1 MTQGTAAAAKAGLP
15 VICLMGPTATGKTD
29 IAVRLRERIAADI
42 ISVDSALVY
51 RGMDIGTAKPD
62 AETLALAPHRL
73 IDIRDPVERYSAG
86 DFVADARREIDAI
99 HQGGRVPLLVGGT
112 MMYFRSL
119 IEGIADLPPADA
131 AIRQRLNSEA
141 EEQGWPRLHS
151 RLAEIDP
158 AAASRINENDSQRI
172 QRALEVYELSGR
184 AMSAWHAEPAG
195 DGLPHRFIR
204 LALIPADRG
213 QLHKRIEARFDLMM
227 QQGFVEEVSHLMRL
241 PGLAA
246 DSPAMRAVGY
256 RQIRAYL
263 DGQCDLQ
270 TACHKARIAT
280 RQLAKRQ
287 MTWLRSEKQL
297 KVFDPLESDPF
308 DAIMAFVVKQ
318 MDERRIIGDN

>member
-1 MTQGTAAAAKAGLP
+1 
-15 VICLMGPTATGKTD
+15 MGPTATGKTE
-29 IAVRLRERIAADI
+29 IAVRLSRRIAADI

-62 AETLALAPHRL
+62 AETLAIAPHRL
-73 IDIRDPVERYSAG
+73 IDILDPAERYSAG
-86 DFVADARREIDAI
+86 NFVADAHREIDAI
-99 HQGGRVPLLVGGT
+99 HDKGRVPLLVGGT

-131 AIRQRLNSEA
+131 SVRHRLDSEA
-141 EEQGWPRLHS
+141 KDQGWPSLHS

-158 AAASRINENDSQRI
+158 DAASRINENDSQRI

-184 AMSAWHAEPAG
+184 SMTESHAEFARK
-195 DGLPHRFIR
+195 GLPHRFIK

-213 QLHKRIEARFDLMM
+213 QLHKRIEARFDSMM
-227 QQGFVEEVSHLMRL
+227 QQGFVSEVSGLMRM
-241 PGLAA
+241 PGVSA
-246 DSPAMRAVGY
+246 DSPSMRAVGY
-256 RQIRAYL
+256 RQIRAFL

-270 TACHKARIAT
+270 TAGDKARIAT

-308 DAIMAFVVKQ
+308 DAILTFVTKQ
-318 MDERRIIGDN
+318 MDE